1 MKHLGSLIGM
11 IILLMTCWGPSAF
24 AQTESYVAIGDS
36 LAAGQTPFQQI
47 DVGYSDLIAMRLQA
61 MDQLKFYTKELALPG
76 FTTAN
81 VLERIKTEEARD
93 LLANATL
100 VTVSAG
106 ANDLLSLVRLN
117 PTAGTLTFSQLQADY
132 ALNIVRKNMEAILN
146 ELGELAP
153 KAQVYV
159 IGYYFAYPGVHLTQK
174 EGTNAQLVKLNT
186 ILQQQAELA
195 GAVYVNV
202 YDSFGLNATNYLPN
216 YADVHPNM
224 EGYREMANAFLK
236 AYSGSDALNIA
247 SSQLPQP
254 NPLSFE
260 EILKER
266 ASTQLKQQ
274 KVTSSQSVQNVRS
287 IQGFH
292 GYTAFMGKLE
302 KR

>member
-61 MDQLKFYTKELALPG
+61 MDQLKFYTKELAFPG

-195 GAVYVNV
+195 GVVYVNV

-266 ASTQLKQQ
+266 ASTQPKQQ

>member
-11 IILLMTCWGPSAF
+11 IILVMTCWGSSAF

-47 DVGYSDLIAMRLQA
+47 DAGYSDLIAMRLQA
-61 MDQLKFYTKELALPG
+61 MDQLKFYTKELAFPG
-76 FTTAN
+76 FTTAH
-81 VLERIKTEEARD
+81 VLESIKTEEARD

-132 ALNIVRKNMEAILN
+132 TLNIVRKNMVAILD
-146 ELGELAP
+146 ELGEFAP

-159 IGYYFAYPGVHLTQK
+159 IGYYFAYPAVHLTQK

-224 EGYREMANAFLK
+224 EGYRQMANAFLK
-236 AYSGSDALNIA
+236 AYSGSDALHIA

-266 ASTQLKQQ
+266 ASTQPKQQ
-274 KVTSSQSVQNVRS
+274 KVTSSQSVENVRS

-302 KR
+302 KK

>member
-61 MDQLKFYTKELALPG
+61 MDQLKFYTKELAFPG

-292 GYTAFMGKLE
+292 GYTAFMWKLE

>member
-11 IILLMTCWGPSAF
+11 IILVMTCWGSSAF

-47 DVGYSDLIAMRLQA
+47 DAGYSDLIAMRLQA
-61 MDQLKFYTKELALPG
+61 MDQLKFYTKELAFPG

-132 ALNIVRKNMEAILN
+132 ALNIVRINMEAILN
-146 ELGELAP
+146 ELGVLAP

-159 IGYYFAYPGVHLTQK
+159 IGYYFAYPAVHLTQK

-216 YADVHPNM
+216 YGDVHPNM
-224 EGYREMANAFLK
+224 EGYRQMANAFLK

-266 ASTQLKQQ
+266 TSTQPKQQ
-274 KVTSSQSVQNVRS
+274 KVTTSQSVGNVRS

-292 GYTAFMGKLE
+292 GYTVFMGKLE

>member
-11 IILLMTCWGPSAF
+11 IILVMTCWGSSAF

-47 DVGYSDLIAMRLQA
+47 DAGYSDLIAMRLQA
-61 MDQLKFYTKELALPG
+61 MDQLKFYTKELAFPG

-81 VLERIKTEEARD
+81 VLERIKIEEARD

-146 ELGELAP
+146 ELGVLAP

-159 IGYYFAYPGVHLTQK
+159 IGYYFAYPAVHLTQK
-174 EGTNAQLVKLNT
+174 EGTNEQLVKLNT

-224 EGYREMANAFLK
+224 EGYRQMANAFLK

-266 ASTQLKQQ
+266 TSTQPKQQ
-274 KVTSSQSVQNVRS
+274 KVTTSQSIENIRS

>member
-11 IILLMTCWGPSAF
+11 IILVMTCWGSSAF

-47 DVGYSDLIAMRLQA
+47 DAGYSDLIAMRLQA
-61 MDQLKFYTKELALPG
+61 MDQLKFYTKELAFPG

-146 ELGELAP
+146 ELGVLAP

-159 IGYYFAYPGVHLTQK
+159 IGYYFAYPAVHLTQK

-224 EGYREMANAFLK
+224 EGYRQMANAFLK

-266 ASTQLKQQ
+266 TSTQPKQQ
-274 KVTSSQSVQNVRS
+274 KVTTSQSIENIRS

>member
-11 IILLMTCWGPSAF
+11 IILVMTCWGSSAF

-47 DVGYSDLIAMRLQA
+47 DAGYSDLIAMRLQA
-61 MDQLKFYTKELALPG
+61 MDQLKFYTKELAFPG

-146 ELGELAP
+146 ELGVLAP

-159 IGYYFAYPGVHLTQK
+159 IGYYFAYPAVHLTQK

-224 EGYREMANAFLK
+224 EGYRQMANAFLK

-266 ASTQLKQQ
+266 TSTQPKQQ
-274 KVTSSQSVQNVRS
+274 KVTTSQSVENIRS

>member
-11 IILLMTCWGPSAF
+11 LILVMTCWGSSAF

-47 DVGYSDLIAMRLQA
+47 DAGYSDLIAMRLQA
-61 MDQLKFYTKELALPG
+61 MDQLKFYTKELAFPG

-146 ELGELAP
+146 DLGVLAP

-159 IGYYFAYPGVHLTQK
+159 IGYYFAYPAVHLTQK

-224 EGYREMANAFLK
+224 EGYRQMANAFLK

-266 ASTQLKQQ
+266 TSTQPKQQ
-274 KVTSSQSVQNVRS
+274 KVTTSQSVENIRS

>member
-61 MDQLKFYTKELALPG
+61 MDQLKFYTKELAFPG

-266 ASTQLKQQ
+266 ASTQPKQQ

>member
-11 IILLMTCWGPSAF
+11 LILVMTCWGSSAF

-47 DVGYSDLIAMRLQA
+47 DAGYSDLIAMRLQA
-61 MDQLKFYTKELALPG
+61 MDQLKFYTKELAFPG

-146 ELGELAP
+146 ELGVLAP

-159 IGYYFAYPGVHLTQK
+159 IGYYFAYPAVHLTQK

-224 EGYREMANAFLK
+224 EGYRQMANAFLK

-266 ASTQLKQQ
+266 TSTQPKQQ
-274 KVTSSQSVQNVRS
+274 KVTTSQSVENIRS

>member
-11 IILLMTCWGPSAF
+11 IILVMTCWGSSAF

-47 DVGYSDLIAMRLQA
+47 DAGYSDLIAMRLQA
-61 MDQLKFYTKELALPG
+61 MDQLKFYTKELAFPG

-100 VTVSAG
+100 VTVSVG

-146 ELGELAP
+146 ELGVLAP

-159 IGYYFAYPGVHLTQK
+159 IGYYFAYPAVHLTQK
-174 EGTNAQLVKLNT
+174 EGTNEQLVKLNT

-224 EGYREMANAFLK
+224 EGYRQMANAFLK

-266 ASTQLKQQ
+266 TSTQPKQQ
-274 KVTSSQSVQNVRS
+274 KVTTSQSIENIRS

>member
-11 IILLMTCWGPSAF
+11 IILVMTCWGSSAF

-47 DVGYSDLIAMRLQA
+47 DAGYSDLIAMRLQA
-61 MDQLKFYTKELALPG
+61 MDQLKFYTKELAFPG

-132 ALNIVRKNMEAILN
+132 ALNIVRKNVEAILN
-146 ELGELAP
+146 ELGVLAP

-159 IGYYFAYPGVHLTQK
+159 IGYYFAYPAVHLTQK

-224 EGYREMANAFLK
+224 EGYRQMANAFLK

-266 ASTQLKQQ
+266 TSTQPKQQ
-274 KVTSSQSVQNVRS
+274 KVTTSQSVENIRS

-302 KR
+302 K

>member
-61 MDQLKFYTKELALPG
+61 MDQLKFYTKELAFPG

-117 PTAGTLTFSQLQADY
+117 STAGTLTFSQLQADY

-224 EGYREMANAFLK
+224 EGYRQMANAFLK

-266 ASTQLKQQ
+266 ASTQPKQQ

>member
-1 MKHLGSLIGM
+1 MKRIGSLIGM
-11 IILLMTCWGPSAF
+11 LILLLSCWGSSAF

-47 DVGYSDLIAMRLQA
+47 DAGYSDLIAMRLRA
-61 MDQLKFYTKELALPG
+61 MDQLKFYTKELAFPG

-81 VLERIKTEEARD
+81 VLERIKTEEAIN

-132 ALNIVRKNMEAILN
+132 ALNMVRKNMEAILN

-159 IGYYFAYPGVHLTQK
+159 VGYYFAYPAVHLTQK
-174 EGTNAQLVKLNT
+174 EGTNAQLVKLNA
-186 ILQQQAELA
+186 ILQQQAKLA
-195 GAVYVNV
+195 GAVYVNA

-224 EGYREMANAFLK
+224 EGYRQMANAFFK
-236 AYSGSDALNIA
+236 AYSGSDVLNIA
-247 SSQLPQP
+247 SSQLPKP

-266 ASTQLKQQ
+266 ASTQPKQQ
-274 KVTSSQSVQNVRS
+274 KVTSSQSVRNIRS

-292 GYTAFMGKLE
+292 GYTAFMEKLE

>member
-11 IILLMTCWGPSAF
+11 IILVMTCWGSSAF

-47 DVGYSDLIAMRLQA
+47 DAGYSDLIAMRLQA
-61 MDQLKFYTKELALPG
+61 MDQLKFYTKELAFPG

-146 ELGELAP
+146 ELGVLAP

-159 IGYYFAYPGVHLTQK
+159 IGYYFAYPAVHLTQK

-224 EGYREMANAFLK
+224 EGYRQMANAFLK

-266 ASTQLKQQ
+266 TSTQPKQQ
-274 KVTSSQSVQNVRS
+274 KVTTSQSVENIRS

-292 GYTAFMGKLE
+292 GYIAFMGKLE
-302 KR
+302 K

>member
-11 IILLMTCWGPSAF
+11 IILVMTCWGSSAF

-47 DVGYSDLIAMRLQA
+47 DAGYSDLIAMRLQA
-61 MDQLKFYTKELALPG
+61 MDQLKFYTKELAFPG

-81 VLERIKTEEARD
+81 VFERIKTEEARD

-106 ANDLLSLVRLN
+106 ANDLLSLVQLN

-146 ELGELAP
+146 ELGVLAP

-159 IGYYFAYPGVHLTQK
+159 IGYYFAYPAVHLTQK

-224 EGYREMANAFLK
+224 EGYRQMANAFLK

-266 ASTQLKQQ
+266 TSTQPKQQ
-274 KVTSSQSVQNVRS
+274 KVTTSQSVENIRS

>member
-11 IILLMTCWGPSAF
+11 IILVMTCWGSSAF

-47 DVGYSDLIAMRLQA
+47 DAGYSDLIAMRLQA
-61 MDQLKFYTKELALPG
+61 MDQLKFYTKELAFPG

-146 ELGELAP
+146 ELGVLAP

-159 IGYYFAYPGVHLTQK
+159 IGYYFAYPAVHLTQK

-224 EGYREMANAFLK
+224 EGYRQMANAFLK

-266 ASTQLKQQ
+266 TSTQPKQQ
-274 KVTSSQSVQNVRS
+274 KVTTSQSVENIRS

-302 KR
+302 K

>member
-61 MDQLKFYTKELALPG
+61 MDQLKFYTKELAFPG

-81 VLERIKTEEARD
+81 VLERIKTEEAGD

-146 ELGELAP
+146 ELGEHAP

>member
-11 IILLMTCWGPSAF
+11 IILVMTCWGSSAF

-47 DVGYSDLIAMRLQA
+47 DAGYSDLIAMRLQA
-61 MDQLKFYTKELALPG
+61 MDQLKFYTKELAFPG

-132 ALNIVRKNMEAILN
+132 ALNIVRINMEAILN
-146 ELGELAP
+146 ELGVLAP

-159 IGYYFAYPGVHLTQK
+159 IGYYFAYPAVHLTQK

-224 EGYREMANAFLK
+224 EGYRQMANAFLK

-266 ASTQLKQQ
+266 TSTQPKQQ
-274 KVTSSQSVQNVRS
+274 KVTTSQSVENIRS
-287 IQGFH
+287 VQGFH

-302 KR
+302 K

>member
-11 IILLMTCWGPSAF
+11 IILVMTCWGSSAF

-47 DVGYSDLIAMRLQA
+47 DAGYSDLIAMRLQA
-61 MDQLKFYTKELALPG
+61 MDQLKFYTKELAFPG

-132 ALNIVRKNMEAILN
+132 ALNIVRINMEAILN
-146 ELGELAP
+146 ELGVLAP

-159 IGYYFAYPGVHLTQK
+159 IGYYFAYPAVHLTQK

-216 YADVHPNM
+216 FADVHPNM
-224 EGYREMANAFLK
+224 EGYRQMANAFLK

-266 ASTQLKQQ
+266 TSTQPKQQ
-274 KVTSSQSVQNVRS
+274 KVTTSQSVENIRS

-302 KR
+302 K

>member
-11 IILLMTCWGPSAF
+11 IILVMTCWGSSAF

-47 DVGYSDLIAMRLQA
+47 DAGYSDLIAMRLQA
-61 MDQLKFYTKELALPG
+61 MDQLKFYTKELAFPG

-100 VTVSAG
+100 VTVSGG

-146 ELGELAP
+146 ELGVLAP

-159 IGYYFAYPGVHLTQK
+159 IGYYFAYPAVHLTQK

-224 EGYREMANAFLK
+224 EGYRQMANAFLK

-266 ASTQLKQQ
+266 TSTQPKQQ
-274 KVTSSQSVQNVRS
+274 KVTTSQSVENIRS

>member
-11 IILLMTCWGPSAF
+11 IILVMTCWGSSAF

-47 DVGYSDLIAMRLQA
+47 DAGYSDLIAMRLQA
-61 MDQLKFYTKELALPG
+61 MDQLKFYTKELAFPG

-146 ELGELAP
+146 ELGVLAP

-159 IGYYFAYPGVHLTQK
+159 IGYYFAYPAVHLTQK

-224 EGYREMANAFLK
+224 EGYRQMANAFFK

-266 ASTQLKQQ
+266 TSTLPKQQ
-274 KVTSSQSVQNVRS
+274 KVTTSQSVENIRS

-302 KR
+302 K

>member
-11 IILLMTCWGPSAF
+11 IILVMTCWGSSAF

-36 LAAGQTPFQQI
+36 LAAGQTSFQQI
-47 DVGYSDLIAMRLQA
+47 DAGYSDLIAMRLQA
-61 MDQLKFYTKELALPG
+61 MDQLKFYTKELAFPG

-146 ELGELAP
+146 ELGVLAP

-159 IGYYFAYPGVHLTQK
+159 IGYYFAYPAVHLTQK
-174 EGTNAQLVKLNT
+174 EGTNTQLVKLNT

-224 EGYREMANAFLK
+224 EGYRQMANAFLK
-236 AYSGSDALNIA
+236 AYSGSGALNIA

-266 ASTQLKQQ
+266 TSTQPKQQ
-274 KVTSSQSVQNVRS
+274 KVTTSQSVGNIRS

>member
-1 MKHLGSLIGM
+1 MKHIGSLIGM
-11 IILLMTCWGPSAF
+11 LILFLTCWGSSAF

-47 DVGYSDLIAMRLQA
+47 DAGYSDLIAMRLQA
-61 MDQLKFYTKELALPG
+61 MDQLKFYTKELAFPG

-81 VLERIKTEEARD
+81 VLERIKTEEARN

-132 ALNIVRKNMEAILN
+132 ALNMVRKNMVAILD

-159 IGYYFAYPGVHLTQK
+159 VGYYFAYPAVHLTQK

-224 EGYREMANAFLK
+224 EGYRQMANAFFK
-236 AYSGSDALNIA
+236 AYSGSDALHIA
-247 SSQLPQP
+247 SSQLPKP

-266 ASTQLKQQ
+266 ASTQPKQQ
-274 KVTSSQSVQNVRS
+274 KVTTSQSVRNVRS

-292 GYTAFMGKLE
+292 GYTAFMEKLE

>member
-11 IILLMTCWGPSAF
+11 IILVMTCWGSSAF

-47 DVGYSDLIAMRLQA
+47 DAGYSDLIAMRLQA
-61 MDQLKFYTKELALPG
+61 MDQLKFYTKELAFPG

-146 ELGELAP
+146 ELGVLAP

-159 IGYYFAYPGVHLTQK
+159 IGYYFAYPAVHLTQK

-224 EGYREMANAFLK
+224 EGYRQMANAFLK

-266 ASTQLKQQ
+266 TSTQPKQQ
-274 KVTSSQSVQNVRS
+274 KVTTSQSIENIHS

>member
-1 MKHLGSLIGM
+1 MLI
-11 IILLMTCWGPSAF
+11 LVMTCWGSSAF

-47 DVGYSDLIAMRLQA
+47 DAGYSDLIAMRLQA
-61 MDQLKFYTKELALPG
+61 MDQLKFYTKELAFPG

-146 ELGELAP
+146 DLGVLAP

-159 IGYYFAYPGVHLTQK
+159 IGYYFAYPAVHLTQK

-224 EGYREMANAFLK
+224 EGYRQMANAFLK

-266 ASTQLKQQ
+266 TSTQPKQQ
-274 KVTSSQSVQNVRS
+274 KVTTSQSVENIRS

>member
-61 MDQLKFYTKELALPG
+61 MDQLKFYTKELAFPG

-224 EGYREMANAFLK
+224 EGYREMANAVLR

>member
-11 IILLMTCWGPSAF
+11 IILVMTCWGSSAF

-47 DVGYSDLIAMRLQA
+47 DAGYSDLIAMRLQA
-61 MDQLKFYTKELALPG
+61 MDQLKFYTKELAFPG

-132 ALNIVRKNMEAILN
+132 ALNIVRINMEAILN
-146 ELGELAP
+146 ELGVLAP

-159 IGYYFAYPGVHLTQK
+159 IGYYFAYPAVHLTQK

-224 EGYREMANAFLK
+224 EGYRQMANAFLK

-266 ASTQLKQQ
+266 TSTQPKQQ
-274 KVTSSQSVQNVRS
+274 KVTTSQSVENIRS

-302 KR
+302 K

>member
-1 MKHLGSLIGM
+1 MKHIGSLIGM
-11 IILLMTCWGPSAF
+11 LILFLTCWGSSAF

-36 LAAGQTPFQQI
+36 LAAGQTSFQQI
-47 DVGYSDLIAMRLQA
+47 DAGYSDLIAMRLQA
-61 MDQLKFYTKELALPG
+61 MDQLKFYTKELAFPG

-81 VLERIKTEEARD
+81 VLERIKTEEARN

-132 ALNIVRKNMEAILN
+132 ALNMVRKNMVAILD

-159 IGYYFAYPGVHLTQK
+159 VGYYFAYPAVHLTQK

-224 EGYREMANAFLK
+224 EGYRQMANAFFK
-236 AYSGSDALNIA
+236 AYSGSDALHIA
-247 SSQLPQP
+247 SSQLPKP

-266 ASTQLKQQ
+266 ASTQPKQQ
-274 KVTSSQSVQNVRS
+274 KVTTSQSVRNVRS

-292 GYTAFMGKLE
+292 GYTAFMEKLE

>member
-1 MKHLGSLIGM
+1 MKHIGSLVGM
-11 IILLMTCWGPSAF
+11 LILLLTCWGSSAF

-47 DVGYSDLIAMRLQA
+47 DAGYSDLIAMRLQA
-61 MDQLKFYTKELALPG
+61 MDQLKFYTKELAFPG

-81 VLERIKTEEARD
+81 VLERIKTEEAKD

-132 ALNIVRKNMEAILN
+132 SLNMVRKNMEAILN

-153 KAQVYV
+153 KAQIYV
-159 IGYYFAYPGVHLTQK
+159 VGYYFAYPAVHLTQK
-174 EGTNAQLVKLNT
+174 EGTNGQLVKLNT

-224 EGYREMANAFLK
+224 EGYRQMANAFLK
-236 AYSGSDALNIA
+236 AYSGSDSLTIA
-247 SSQLPQP
+247 SSQLPKP

-266 ASTQLKQQ
+266 ASTQSKQQ
-274 KVTSSQSVQNVRS
+274 RVTSSQSVRNVRS

-292 GYTAFMGKLE
+292 GYTAFMEKLE

>member
-11 IILLMTCWGPSAF
+11 IILVMTCWGSSAF
-24 AQTESYVAIGDS
+24 AQTESYVVIGDS

-47 DVGYSDLIAMRLQA
+47 DAGYSDLIAMRLQS
-61 MDQLKFYTKELALPG
+61 MDQLKFYTKELAFPG

-81 VLERIKTEEARD
+81 VLESIKTEEARD

-132 ALNIVRKNMEAILN
+132 ALNIVRKNMVAILD

-159 IGYYFAYPGVHLTQK
+159 VGYYFAYPAVHLTQK

-224 EGYREMANAFLK
+224 EGYRQMANAFLK

-266 ASTQLKQQ
+266 ASTQPKQQ
-274 KVTSSQSVQNVRS
+274 KVTSSQSVENVRS

-302 KR
+302 KK

>member
-11 IILLMTCWGPSAF
+11 IILVMTCWGSSAF
-24 AQTESYVAIGDS
+24 AQTESYIAIGDS

-47 DVGYSDLIAMRLQA
+47 DAGYSDLIAMRLQA
-61 MDQLKFYTKELALPG
+61 MDQLKFYTKELAFPG

-117 PTAGTLTFSQLQADY
+117 PMAGTLTFSQLQADY

-146 ELGELAP
+146 ELGVLAP

-159 IGYYFAYPGVHLTQK
+159 IGYYFAYPAVHLTQK

-224 EGYREMANAFLK
+224 EGYRQMANAFLK

-266 ASTQLKQQ
+266 TSTQPKQQ
-274 KVTSSQSVQNVRS
+274 KVTTSQSIENIRS

>member
-11 IILLMTCWGPSAF
+11 IILGMTCWGPSAF

-61 MDQLKFYTKELALPG
+61 MDQLKFYTKELAFPG

-146 ELGELAP
+146 ELG
-153 KAQVYV
+153 
-159 IGYYFAYPGVHLTQK
+159 
-174 EGTNAQLVKLNT
+174 
-186 ILQQQAELA
+186 
-195 GAVYVNV
+195 VNC
-202 YDSFGLNATNYLPN
+202 
-216 YADVHPNM
+216 
-224 EGYREMANAFLK
+224 
-236 AYSGSDALNIA
+236 
-247 SSQLPQP
+247 Q
-254 NPLSFE
+254 
-260 EILKER
+260 
-266 ASTQLKQQ
+266 
-274 KVTSSQSVQNVRS
+274 
-287 IQGFH
+287 
-292 GYTAFMGKLE
+292 
-302 KR
+302 

>member
-11 IILLMTCWGPSAF
+11 IILVMTCWGSSAF

-47 DVGYSDLIAMRLQA
+47 DAGYSDLIAMRLQA
-61 MDQLKFYTKELALPG
+61 MDQLKFYTKELAFPG

-146 ELGELAP
+146 ELGVLAP

-159 IGYYFAYPGVHLTQK
+159 IGYYFAYPAVHLTQK

-224 EGYREMANAFLK
+224 EGYRQMANAFLK

-266 ASTQLKQQ
+266 TSTLPKQQ
-274 KVTSSQSVQNVRS
+274 KVTTSQSVENIRS

-302 KR
+302 K

>member
-11 IILLMTCWGPSAF
+11 IILVMTCWGSSAF

-47 DVGYSDLIAMRLQA
+47 DAGYSDLIAMRLQA
-61 MDQLKFYTKELALPG
+61 MDQLKFYTKELAFPG

-106 ANDLLSLVRLN
+106 ANDLLSIVRLN
-117 PTAGTLTFSQLQADY
+117 PAAGTLTFSQLQADY

-146 ELGELAP
+146 ELGVLAP

-159 IGYYFAYPGVHLTQK
+159 IGYYFAYPAVHLTQK

-224 EGYREMANAFLK
+224 EGYRQMANAFLK

-266 ASTQLKQQ
+266 TSTQPKQQ
-274 KVTSSQSVQNVRS
+274 KVTTSQSIENIRS

>member
-1 MKHLGSLIGM
+1 
-11 IILLMTCWGPSAF
+11 
-24 AQTESYVAIGDS
+24 
-36 LAAGQTPFQQI
+36 
-47 DVGYSDLIAMRLQA
+47 
-61 MDQLKFYTKELALPG
+61 
-76 FTTAN
+76 
-81 VLERIKTEEARD
+81 
-93 LLANATL
+93 
-100 VTVSAG
+100 
-106 ANDLLSLVRLN
+106 
-117 PTAGTLTFSQLQADY
+117 
-132 ALNIVRKNMEAILN
+132 MEAILN

-266 ASTQLKQQ
+266 ASTQPKQQ

>member
-11 IILLMTCWGPSAF
+11 IILVMTCWGSSAF

-47 DVGYSDLIAMRLQA
+47 DAGYSDLIAMRLQA
-61 MDQLKFYTKELALPG
+61 MDQLKFYTKELAFPG

-146 ELGELAP
+146 ELGVLAP

-159 IGYYFAYPGVHLTQK
+159 IGYYFAYPAVHLTQK
-174 EGTNAQLVKLNT
+174 EGTNEQLVKLNT

-224 EGYREMANAFLK
+224 EGYRQMANAFLK

-266 ASTQLKQQ
+266 TSTQPKQQ
-274 KVTSSQSVQNVRS
+274 KVTTSQSIENIRS

>member
-61 MDQLKFYTKELALPG
+61 MDQLKFYTKELAFPG

-195 GAVYVNV
+195 EAVYVNV

-266 ASTQLKQQ
+266 ASTQPKQQ

>member
-11 IILLMTCWGPSAF
+11 IILLMTCWGSSAF

-47 DVGYSDLIAMRLQA
+47 DAGYSDLIAMRLQA
-61 MDQLKFYTKELALPG
+61 MDQLKFYTKELAFPG
-76 FTTAN
+76 FTIAN

-100 VTVSAG
+100 ITVSAG

-117 PTAGTLTFSQLQADY
+117 PTAGTLTFSQLQTDY

-159 IGYYFAYPGVHLTQK
+159 IGYYFAYPAVHLTQK

-195 GAVYVNV
+195 RAVYVNV

-266 ASTQLKQQ
+266 ASTQPKQQ
-274 KVTSSQSVQNVRS
+274 KVTSSQSVENVRS

>member
-11 IILLMTCWGPSAF
+11 IILVMTCWGSSAF

-47 DVGYSDLIAMRLQA
+47 DAGYSDLIAMRLQA
-61 MDQLKFYTKELALPG
+61 MDQLKFYTKELAFPG

-132 ALNIVRKNMEAILN
+132 ALNIVRINMEAILN
-146 ELGELAP
+146 ELGVLAP

-159 IGYYFAYPGVHLTQK
+159 IGYYFAYPAVHLTQK

-224 EGYREMANAFLK
+224 EGYRQMANAFLK

-266 ASTQLKQQ
+266 TSTQPKQQ
-274 KVTSSQSVQNVRS
+274 KVTTSQSVGNIRS